1 MSPAPGCR
9 EENGEKPLVLVTT
22 IPGEGEDLGG
32 CRCFLSPPPI
42 RRVGPL
48 RGLASACLAS
58 SRSNSFLPSEDS
70 EMIGSKL
77 AKGQLFLCSLTS
89 RVKVKP
95 LNQQVEKT
103 FSSASFWEV
112 GR

>member
-1 MSPAPGCR
+1 
-9 EENGEKPLVLVTT
+9 
-22 IPGEGEDLGG
+22 
-32 CRCFLSPPPI
+32 
-42 RRVGPL
+42 
-48 RGLASACLAS
+48 
-58 SRSNSFLPSEDS
+58 
-70 EMIGSKL
+70 MIGSKL